1 MGYLLVEE
9 ENIYQFT
16 DSKVD
21 GQRERE
27 QGGQETPS
35 LVLTFSTRKC
45 WSCKVSDGH
54 TDRPAPAVCCVR
66 RSRRRC
72 SRLSSAQTSRR
83 CHSRAAP
90 PACCRGTWS
99 VEAPPASAPGSGSP
113 RCRGDQSS
121 RRCRRR
127 GEASS
132 WTGLLPHCKISTS
145 ACQAEQFS

>member
-35 LVLTFSTRKC
+35 LVLTFSTWKC
-45 WSCKVSDGH
+45 WSFKVSDGH

-83 CHSRAAP
+83 CHSRVIPSSCAILP
-90 PACCRGTWS
+90 SET
-99 VEAPPASAPGSGSP
+99 VE
-113 RCRGDQSS
+113 
-121 RRCRRR
+121 
-127 GEASS
+127 E
-132 WTGLLPHCKISTS
+132 LPDELGVEGVVELDGH
-145 ACQAEQFS
+145 